1 MGTPIT
7 TRDELRDLLA
17 GFMADKE
24 ARNEACLRFLSQPSA
39 MEFAKYE
46 RDYKALGAEHEPD
59 VVR

>member
-1 MGTPIT
+1 M
-7 TRDELRDLLA
+7 LA

-24 ARNEACLRFLSQPSA
+24 ARKEARLRFLSQPSA

-46 RDYKALGAEHEPD
+46 RDYKAFGAEHEPD

>member
-1 MGTPIT
+1 M
-7 TRDELRDLLA
+7 LA

-24 ARNEACLRFLSQPSA
+24 ARKEARLRFLSQPSA

-46 RDYKALGAEHEPD
+46 RDYKSLGAEHEPD